1 MEHNIWTEL
10 ERVEQRLQ
18 TEDISRRASTTK
30 EWRGADVIISKGLD
44 NNYRKWI
51 ESQPLVIS
59 SQNTGPRRRAVIT
72 EYSKEL
78 SWLFYQ
84 LKRIFS
90 GRIDYRS
97 KYDFYGSLAQS
108 AVDYLE
114 KNKDSKD
121 VRTLL
126 LTVLS
131 TSNAFIEKCGKR

>member
-10 ERVEQRLQ
+10 ERAEQRLQ
-18 TEDISRRASTTK
+18 TEDISKEASVTR
-30 EWRGADVIISKGLD
+30 EWRGADVIITKGLD
-44 NNYRKWI
+44 NNFKKWL
-51 ESQPLVIS
+51 EDQPLVIR
-59 SQNTGPRRRAVIT
+59 SQKAEPRRRAVIT

-78 SWLFYQ
+78 SRLFYQ
-84 LKRIFS
+84 LKHIFS
-90 GRIDYRS
+90 NRVDYKS

-108 AVDYLE
+108 AIDYLE

-131 TSNAFIEKCGKR
+131 TSKGFLEKCGKR